1 MSSGLRISG
10 DDDMEDNDGGDYD
23 GGGDGGHGGDDDDK
37 LLINPGSKWPFDYRP
52 TGWLINWSSPLI

>member
-1 MSSGLRISG
+1 MSSGLRFFG

-23 GGGDGGHGGDDDDK
+23 NGGDGGDGDDDDDK

-52 TGWLINWSSPLI
+52 TGCC